1 MRLTLTRSAIL
12 AAGLFLA
19 AAPAVAHAQDS
30 NGGGSL
36 PTGSYVRSS
45 YVDTL
50 WDAHRFDRTFT
61 REQIT
66 ECREAHAGGIGT
78 GFRPC
83 PTAPIT
89 DLDLA
94 AARLTFG
101 SMELVFGSSN

>member
-1 MRLTLTRSAIL
+1 LTRSVVL
-12 AAGLFLA
+12 TAGLFLA
-19 AAPAVAHAQDS
+19 ATPAVAHAQDS
-30 NGGGSL
+30 IGGGSL
-36 PTGSYVRSS
+36 PAGGSYVQSGS
-45 YVDTL
+45 ADTL

-66 ECREAHAGGIGT
+66 ECRKEAAAGSDGST
-78 GFRPC
+78 GFSPC

-94 AARLTFG
+94 AARLIFG